1 MLLLARNP
9 GADSPPGMS
18 TQEFY
23 IRGENDA
30 EARGP
35 FTHDQLASLVE
46 ARQLDANTLYY
57 DAAVEQWVTVGS
69 NASLMAFL
77 FPEKKKLKVKPKD
90 EVATLNAP
98 TDADVPIRVEDM
110 LAAAEGR
117 TAETYGRG
125 DPKIGQ
131 ARIAGYG
138 RYFVTAMMLFSIFGL
153 LFPPENLT
161 PLYALEWKTIGTNP
175 YIIFG
180 LIDVFFGIVLLLGA
194 TAFYPA
200 LRVRLL
206 IGLGFFGLLFY
217 LQGDTVLAIAI
228 LCGSVGAYL
237 STIALNWP
245 LLIVSGVV
253 GLLGSL
259 GFAYLRV
266 MV

>member
-1 MLLLARNP
+1 
-9 GADSPPGMS
+9 MS

-46 ARQLDANTLYY
+46 AKQLDANTLYY

-77 FPEKKKLKVKPKD
+77 FPEKKKLKVRPKD
-90 EVATLNAP
+90 EVATLNVA
-98 TDADVPIRVEDM
+98 TEGDAPIRVEDM

-125 DPKIGQ
+125 DPKLAQ
-131 ARIAGYG
+131 ARIAGFG
-138 RYFVTAMMLFSIFGL
+138 RYFVTAMILFSVFGM
-153 LFPPENLT
+153 LFPPENLH
-161 PLYALEWKTIGTNP
+161 PLYALEWKVIGTNP
-175 YIIFG
+175 FIICG
-180 LIDVFFGIVLLLGA
+180 MIDVVFGIVLLLGA
-194 TAFYPA
+194 TACYPA
-200 LRVRLL
+200 LRARLL
-206 IGLGFFGLLFY
+206 IGLGFFGLLFF
-217 LQGDTVLAIAI
+217 LNGDVVLAIAVTA
-228 LCGSVGAYL
+228 GSVGAYIC
-237 STIALNWP
+237 TIALNWP
-245 LLIVSGVV
+245 LLLIGGIA

-266 MV
+266 I

>member
-1 MLLLARNP
+1 
-9 GADSPPGMS
+9 MS

-46 ARQLDANTLYY
+46 AKQLDANTLYY
-57 DAAVEQWVTVGS
+57 DAAVEQWVSVGS

-90 EVATLNAP
+90 DVASLNVP
-98 TDADVPIRVEDM
+98 SEGDAPIRVEDM
-110 LAAAEGR
+110 LAAAEGK

-125 DPKIGQ
+125 DPKLAQ
-131 ARIAGYG
+131 ARIAGFG
-138 RYFVTAMMLFSIFGL
+138 RYFVTAMVVFSMFGM

-161 PLYALEWKTIGTNP
+161 PLYALEWKAIATNP
-175 YIIFG
+175 FILFG
-180 LIDVFFGIVLLLGA
+180 LVDVFFSIVLLLGA
-194 TAFYPA
+194 TACYPA

-206 IGLGFFGLLFY
+206 IGLGFFGLYFFVNGENL
-217 LQGDTVLAIAI
+217 LALAVVA
-228 LCGSVGAYL
+228 GSIGAYL
-237 STIALNWP
+237 CTIALNWP
-245 LLIVSGVV
+245 LLLIGGIA

-259 GFAYLRV
+259 GFAYLRIL
-266 MV
+266 